1 MKYPEILS
9 DLIDCLKSLPGVGEK
24 TAERY
29 AFSLL
34 EQSPDDRNHL
44 IESINNIEKLKKCSI
59 CNYITEE
66 DTCSICNDKSRDNGI
81 LCIVEDAKTVLLF
94 EKIGSFKGKY
104 HVLNG
109 LISPIDNVT
118 PEDINIPALIKRVID
133 GNYREVILAIK
144 STIEGETT
152 SSYIKRLLKDSGV
165 LVTRIANGIPIG
177 AEIDYIDSITLEM
190 AFENRNEL
198 V

>member
-9 DLIDCLKSLPGVGEK
+9 ELITNLKKLPGVGEK

-34 EQSPDDRNHL
+34 EQGSDSRSELVTAVKNLDRLKRCSICNF
-44 IESINNIEKLKKCSI
+44 ITESEKCSI
-59 CNYITEE
+59 CNDE
-66 DTCSICNDKSRDNGI
+66 SRHNGI
-81 LCIVEDAKTVLLF
+81 LCVVEDSKTVLLF
-94 EKIGSFKGKY
+94 EKIGAFHGQY

-109 LISPIDNVT
+109 LISPIDNIG
-118 PEDINIPALIKRVID
+118 PDDLNIPSLIKRIYE
-133 GNYREVILAIK
+133 GNYREVIIAIK

-152 SSYIKRLLKDSGV
+152 SSYIKRLLKDSDV

-177 AEIDYIDSITLEM
+177 AEIDYIDSMTLEM
-190 AFENRNEL
+190 AFENRNE
-198 V
+198 VV

>member
-9 DLIDCLKSLPGVGEK
+9 DLIECLKSLPGVGEK

-29 AFSLL
+29 VFSLL
-34 EQSPDDRNHL
+34 EQTPEVRNNL
-44 IESINNIEKLKKCSI
+44 IEAINNLEKLKKCSI

-81 LCIVEDAKTVLLF
+81 LCVVEDAKTVLLF

-118 PEDINIPALIKRVID
+118 PEDINIPSLVKRVVD
-133 GNYREVILAIK
+133 GNYKEVILAIK

-177 AEIDYIDSITLEM
+177 AEIDYIDSMTLEM

>member
-1 MKYPEILS
+1 MKYPDILS
-9 DLIDCLKSLPGVGEK
+9 QLIDALKTLPGVGEK

-34 EQSPDDRNHL
+34 EKTPEDRNNF
-44 IESINNIEKLKKCSI
+44 INSLKNLDKLKKCPI
-59 CNYITEE
+59 CNYITEG
-66 DTCSICNDKSRDNGI
+66 DICSICNDKSRNSKI
-81 LCIVEDAKTVLLF
+81 LCVVEDAKTVLLF
-94 EKIGSFKGKY
+94 EKMGTFKGQY

-109 LISPIDNVT
+109 LISPIDNIR
-118 PEDINIPALIKRVID
+118 PEDINIPSLVKRVID
-133 GNYREVILAIK
+133 GGYKEVILAIK

-152 SSYIKRLLKDSGV
+152 SSYIKRLLKDSDV

-177 AEIDYIDSITLEM
+177 AEIDYIDSMTLEM

>member
-9 DLIDCLKSLPGVGEK
+9 NLIECLKTLPGVGEK

-34 EQSPDDRNHL
+34 EQSEDARGRL
-44 IESINNIEKLKKCSI
+44 IQSINDMDRLKKCSI

-81 LCIVEDAKTVLLF
+81 LCVVEDAKTVLLF
-94 EKIGSFKGKY
+94 EKIGSFSGKY

-109 LISPIDNVT
+109 LISPI
-118 PEDINIPALIKRVID
+118 E
-133 GNYREVILAIK
+133 
-144 STIEGETT
+144 
-152 SSYIKRLLKDSGV
+152 RLLKDSGV

-177 AEIDYIDSITLEM
+177 AEIDYIDAMTLEM

>member
-9 DLIDCLKSLPGVGEK
+9 DLIECLKTLPGVGEK

-34 EQSPDDRNHL
+34 EQPVEARERLIQSIENMDR
-44 IESINNIEKLKKCSI
+44 LKKCSI

-81 LCIVEDAKTVLLF
+81 LCVVEDAKTVLLF
-94 EKIGSFKGKY
+94 EKIGTFSGKY

-109 LISPIDNVT
+109 LISPIDNIT
-118 PEDINIPALIKRVID
+118 PEDINIPSLIKRVVD
-133 GNYREVILAIK
+133 GNYKEVILAIK

-152 SSYIKRLLKDSGV
+152 SSYIKRILKDSGV

-177 AEIDYIDSITLEM
+177 AEIDYIDAMTLEM

>member
-9 DLIDCLKSLPGVGEK
+9 NLIEDLKMLPGVGEK

-34 EQSPDDRNHL
+34 EKTKEDR
-44 IESINNIEKLKKCSI
+44 ESFITSVKNLDKLRKCSI
-59 CNYITEE
+59 CNYITEDE
-66 DTCSICNDKSRDNGI
+66 ICSICSDKSRNNKI
-81 LCIVEDAKTVLLF
+81 LCVVEDAKTVLLF
-94 EKIGSFKGKY
+94 EKMGTFKGQY

-109 LISPIDNVT
+109 LISPIDNIR
-118 PEDINIPALIKRVID
+118 PEDLNIPTLIKRVID
-133 GNYREVILAIK
+133 GGHTEVILAIK

-152 SSYIKRLLKDSGV
+152 SSYIKRLLKDSNV

-177 AEIDYIDSITLEM
+177 AEIDNIDSMTLEM

>member
-9 DLIDCLKSLPGVGEK
+9 CLIENLKMLPGVGEK

-34 EQSPDDRNHL
+34 EQST
-44 IESINNIEKLKKCSI
+44 EKREAFLNSLKNLDNLKKCKI
-59 CNYITEE
+59 CNYVTEDE
-66 DTCSICNDKSRDNGI
+66 ICSICSDNLRNKNI
-81 LCIVEDAKTVLLF
+81 LCVVEDAKTVLLF
-94 EKIGSFKGKY
+94 EKIGSYSGKY

-118 PEDINIPALIKRVID
+118 PEDVGIPSLIRRINTE
-133 GNYREVILAIK
+133 NYSEIILAIK

-152 SSYIKRLLKDSGV
+152 SSYIKRLLKDNNI
-165 LVTRIANGIPIG
+165 LVTRIAHGIPMG
-177 AEIDYIDSITLEM
+177 AEIDYIDSLTLEM
-190 AFENRNEL
+190 AFDNRSEL

>member
-9 DLIDCLKSLPGVGEK
+9 ELITNLKKLPGVGEK

-34 EQSPDDRNHL
+34 EQGSDSRSELVTAVKNLDRLKRCSICNF
-44 IESINNIEKLKKCSI
+44 ITESEKCSI
-59 CNYITEE
+59 CNDE
-66 DTCSICNDKSRDNGI
+66 SRHNGI
-81 LCIVEDAKTVLLF
+81 LCVVEDSKTVLLF
-94 EKIGSFKGKY
+94 EKIGAFHGQY

-109 LISPIDNVT
+109 LISPIDNIG
-118 PEDINIPALIKRVID
+118 PDDHNIPSLIKRIYE
-133 GNYREVILAIK
+133 GNYREVIIAIK

-152 SSYIKRLLKDSGV
+152 SSYIKRLLKDSDV

-177 AEIDYIDSITLEM
+177 AEIDYIDSMTLEM
-190 AFENRNEL
+190 AFENRNE
-198 V
+198 VV

>member
-1 MKYPEILS
+1 MKYPDILTN
-9 DLIDCLKSLPGVGEK
+9 LIDNLKSFPGVGEK

-34 EQSPDDRNHL
+34 EQSSEFRKKF
-44 IESINNIEKLKKCSI
+44 IESVESLDKLKKCPI
-59 CNYITEE
+59 CNFITEK
-66 DTCSICNDKSRDNGI
+66 DLCDICSDESRKTGV
-81 LCIVEDAKTVLLF
+81 LCVVEDPKTVLLF
-94 EKIGSFKGKY
+94 EKIGSFKGEY

-109 LISPIDNVT
+109 LISPIDNIT
-118 PEDINIPALIKRVID
+118 PEDINIPSLIKRIVD
-133 GNYREVILAIK
+133 GNYKEVIIAIK

-152 SSYIKRLLKDSGV
+152 SSYIKRLLKDSDV

-177 AEIDYIDSITLEM
+177 AEIDYIDSMTLEM
-190 AFENRNEL
+190 AFENRNEI

>member
-9 DLIDCLKSLPGVGEK
+9 NLIDVLKTLPGVGEK

-34 EQSPDDRNHL
+34 EQSSENRKNF
-44 IESINNIEKLKKCSI
+44 INSLKNLDKLKKCSI

-66 DTCSICNDKSRDNGI
+66 DVCSICGDKSRDNKV
-81 LCIVEDAKTVLLF
+81 LCVVEDSKTVLLF

-109 LISPIDNVT
+109 LISPIDNIR
-118 PEDINIPALIKRVID
+118 PEDINIPSLVRRVNEE
-133 GNYREVILAIK
+133 GYKEVILAIK

-177 AEIDYIDSITLEM
+177 AEIDYIDSMTLEM

>member
-1 MKYPEILS
+1 MKYPDILS
-9 DLIDCLKSLPGVGEK
+9 NLIESLKTLPGVGEK

-34 EQSPDDRNHL
+34 EQSEEVRNEL
-44 IESINNIEKLKKCSI
+44 VKGVNNLSKLKKCSI
-59 CNYITEE
+59 CNYITE
-66 DTCSICNDKSRDNGI
+66 DDVCDICKDVSRKNGI
-81 LCIVEDAKTVLLF
+81 LCVVEDSKTVILF
-94 EKIGSFKGKY
+94 ERIGSFRGEY

-118 PEDINIPALIKRVID
+118 PEDINIPSLIKRITD
-133 GNYREVILAIK
+133 GNYKEVIIAIK

-177 AEIDYIDSITLEM
+177 AEIDYIDSMTLEM
-190 AFENRNEL
+190 AFENRNEI

>member
-9 DLIDCLKSLPGVGEK
+9 KLIEDLKMLPGVGEK

-34 EQSPDDRNHL
+34 EKSKEDRD
-44 IESINNIEKLKKCSI
+44 SFTTSVNNLDKLRKCSI
-59 CNYITEE
+59 CNYITEDE
-66 DTCSICNDKSRDNGI
+66 ICSICSDKTRNNKI
-81 LCIVEDAKTVLLF
+81 LCVVEDAKTVLLF
-94 EKIGSFKGKY
+94 EKMGTFKGQY

-109 LISPIDNVT
+109 LISPIDNIR
-118 PEDINIPALIKRVID
+118 PEDLNIPALIKRVID
-133 GNYREVILAIK
+133 GGYTEVILAIK

-152 SSYIKRLLKDSGV
+152 SSYIKRLLKDSNV

-177 AEIDYIDSITLEM
+177 AEIDYIDSMTLEM

>member
-9 DLIDCLKSLPGVGEK
+9 DLIECLKTLPGVGEK

-34 EQSPDDRNHL
+34 EQPMEARERLIQSIKSMDR
-44 IESINNIEKLKKCSI
+44 LKKCSI

-81 LCIVEDAKTVLLF
+81 LCVVEDAKTVLLF
-94 EKIGSFKGKY
+94 EKIGTFSGKY

-109 LISPIDNVT
+109 LISPIDNIT
-118 PEDINIPALIKRVID
+118 PEDINIPSLIKRVVD
-133 GNYREVILAIK
+133 GNYKEVILAIK

-177 AEIDYIDSITLEM
+177 AEIDYIDAMTLEM

>member
-9 DLIDCLKSLPGVGEK
+9 NLIECLKTLPGVGEK

-34 EQSPDDRNHL
+34 EQSEDARGRL
-44 IESINNIEKLKKCSI
+44 IQSINDMDRLKKCSI

-81 LCIVEDAKTVLLF
+81 LCVVEDAKTVLLF
-94 EKIGSFKGKY
+94 EKIGSFSGKY

-109 LISPIDNVT
+109 LISPIDNIT
-118 PEDINIPALIKRVID
+118 PEDINIPSLIKRVVD
-133 GNYREVILAIK
+133 GNYKEVILAIK

-177 AEIDYIDSITLEM
+177 AEIDYIDAMTLEM